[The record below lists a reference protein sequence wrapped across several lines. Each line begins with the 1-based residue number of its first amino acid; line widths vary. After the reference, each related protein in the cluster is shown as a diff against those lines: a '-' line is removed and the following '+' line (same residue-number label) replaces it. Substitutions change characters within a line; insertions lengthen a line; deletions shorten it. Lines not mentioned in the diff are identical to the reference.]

1 MGKQKEGRE
10 SKRKAGRKQR
20 QAKRGE
26 KGLGKNIR
34 VSESKR
40 GNEPDLNYLKPLD
53 VIGSWFVIG
62 ARTLNRT
69 FPDHG

>member
-1 MGKQKEGRE
+1 VGKQKEGRE

-40 GNEPDLNYLKPLD
+40 G
-53 VIGSWFVIG
+53 S
-62 ARTLNRT
+62 
-69 FPDHG
+69 